1 MMNGLEKSR
10 IRLGM
15 LPLADAAPLI
25 VARSRGFFAKHGLE
39 VELSV
44 ERAWAALR
52 DKVAAGVLD
61 GGQML
66 APMPI
71 AATLGLDGVAV
82 PMVTAMVMSL
92 NGNSITVSR
101 QLHARMS
108 QHLTTAG
115 DAGAC
120 AQALARVIAE
130 QREKGERRPVFA
142 HVFPFSAHHYELR
155 MWLSSADIDPDND
168 VQLCVVPP
176 SQMVAELESGRI
188 DGYCVGEPWNE
199 VALQRGVGVA
209 VATKHEIWNNSPE
222 KVLGVTREWA
232 HQNPN
237 THRAMVAAM
246 IEAARWLD
254 EPEHRNEAAALMVR
268 ENVLDAPAASI
279 EASLRMRTG
288 GIVFHR
294 GAATYPWRSHAVWFI
309 LQMLRWKQCWMAPNF
324 ADIASDVYRCET
336 YREAAALIG
345 EPCPRADYKS
355 EGARLSG
362 SSTPSTDGGSIM
374 LGSDA
379 MLDGSIFDAADP
391 LGWLKLQRHGLPA
404 VGYAS
409 LQFAN
414 VRQS

>member
-1 MMNGLEKSR
+1 MAQFFG
-10 IRLGM
+10 IHGVRL
-15 LPLADAAPLI
+15 LAIWA
-25 VARSRGFFAKHGLE
+25 
-39 VELSV
+39 ELSDQSLSQNTTNGGGDE
-44 ERAWAALR
+44 ER
-52 DKVAAGVLD
+52 
-61 GGQML
+61 
-66 APMPI
+66 
-71 AATLGLDGVAV
+71 
-82 PMVTAMVMSL
+82 
-92 NGNSITVSR
+92 
-101 QLHARMS
+101 LHA
-108 QHLTTAG
+108 
-115 DAGAC
+115 
-120 AQALARVIAE
+120 
-130 QREKGERRPVFA
+130 
-142 HVFPFSAHHYELR
+142 
-155 MWLSSADIDPDND
+155 D
-168 VQLCVVPP
+168 V
-176 SQMVAELESGRI
+176 S
-188 DGYCVGEPWNE
+188 
-199 VALQRGVGVA
+199 
-209 VATKHEIWNNSPE
+209 K
-222 KVLGVTREWA
+222 TREDRVKDSGDSKAGQVFFEQARTWA
-232 HQNPN
+232 
-237 THRAMVAAM
+237 RFD
-246 IEAARWLD
+246 L
-254 EPEHRNEAAALMVR
+254 NEAAALMVS

-279 EASLRMRTG
+279 KASLRMRTG